1 MLEDRGRIVTG
12 SHECTIRATG
22 PHQVDVYVHYYPF
35 EAPDADIRGALS
47 KFGQIKCL
55 RYQTFPGYPDV
66 KTGSR
71 IIKMVV
77 EKEIPS
83 LLSIQGFP
91 CRVWYRGQPVRCNIC
106 REIGHMAVSCPNK
119 ALCRRCK
126 EPWHTAGQR
135 VKAWNTAQTS
145 VPAVTR
151 PPAAPESLPQRAP
164 REQPS
169 RENPVDPFEETK
181 RLLGE
186 AMETESVD
194 DEFSDNEEPEPSA
207 DESNDISDYDTSE
220 EDHLLA
226 DDVDLSF
233 GKTRSA
239 TKRAKSAVRSRHPD
253 NSDPKAPSV
262 SSSAAEAPAAPA
274 ALDAPAMKAAR
285 SSASQR
291 AKEAPKL
298 NSLNNVGNSVNA
310 AANEQSSSSISI
322 ENVNNIEGARNVE
335 SVKNISNVE
344 LRCNNNVDKP
354 VSKETSISE
363 GDSVPVDT
371 GVSTPPS
378 LGSFSQPSGSVSSE
392 APADVVA
399 SPEPSGP
406 RKIST
411 RKNRAA
417 RFSPMEG
424 LAAIR
429 QHTRTPLY
437 SGRSSKQWICLVKL
451 ATDNGY
457 FNCHV
462 ECWWFKGGKQTDGF
476 HPVACL
482 F

>member
-1 MLEDRGRIVTG
+1 MLEDRGGIVIE

-22 PHQVDVYVHYYPF
+22 PPQVDVYVHYYPF
-35 EAPDADIRGALS
+35 ETPDADIRGALS
-47 KFGQIKCL
+47 KFGQIKGL

-83 LLSIQGFP
+83 QLSIQGFP

-106 REIGHMAVSCPNK
+106 HMATSSPNK
-119 ALCRRCK
+119 GLCRRCK
-126 EPWHTAGQR
+126 EPGHTAGQC
-135 VKAWNTAQTS
+135 VKAWNTAQTY

-181 RLLGE
+181 HLLAG

-194 DEFSDNEEPEPSA
+194 DEFSDNKEPEASA

-220 EDHLLA
+220 EDHFLA
-226 DDVDLSF
+226 GDVDLSL

-239 TKRAKSAVRSRHPD
+239 TKRAKSAVRSRHAD
-253 NSDPKAPSV
+253 NSDPKPPSV
-262 SSSAAEAPAAPA
+262 SYSAAEAPAAPA
-274 ALDAPAMKAAR
+274 APAARDAPAMKAAR

-298 NSLNNVGNSVNA
+298 NSLNNVGNLVNA
-310 AANEQSSSSISI
+310 AANEQSSGSINI
-322 ENVNNIEGARNVE
+322 ESVNNIEGARNVE
-335 SVKNISNVE
+335 SLKNISNVE
-344 LRCNNNVDKP
+344 LRCNKNVDKP

-392 APADVVA
+392 APAEVVA
-399 SPEPSGP
+399 SPEPPGP
-406 RKIST
+406 WKIST
-411 RKNRAA
+411 RMNRAA
-417 RFSPMEG
+417 RFSPIEG

-437 SGRSSKQWICLVKL
+437 SVRS
-451 ATDNGY
+451 
-457 FNCHV
+457 
-462 ECWWFKGGKQTDGF
+462 
-476 HPVACL
+476 
-482 F
+482 

>member
-1 MLEDRGRIVTG
+1 MEHRPNLCSG
-12 SHECTIRATG
+12 
-22 PHQVDVYVHYYPF
+22 
-35 EAPDADIRGALS
+35 
-47 KFGQIKCL
+47 
-55 RYQTFPGYPDV
+55 
-66 KTGSR
+66 
-71 IIKMVV
+71 
-77 EKEIPS
+77 
-83 LLSIQGFP
+83 
-91 CRVWYRGQPVRCNIC
+91 
-106 REIGHMAVSCPNK
+106 GHP
-119 ALCRRCK
+119 
-126 EPWHTAGQR
+126 
-135 VKAWNTAQTS
+135 
-145 VPAVTR
+145 
-151 PPAAPESLPQRAP
+151 AP

-181 RLLGE
+181 RLLAE

-226 DDVDLSF
+226 DDVDLSL

-344 LRCNNNVDKP
+344 LRCNNSVDKP